1 MIYLSLRAFDNPVSC
16 HSYYIAPQ
24 VFHLFEVA
32 GETSCFSV
40 TWHPVGNHMGVVP
53 FLPSSTKST
62 VPHKV
67 TTQGIA
73 CSYRAPSLAS
83 GTVMAPSAGDKRPAT
98 SLACAAVLASNAGA
112 KRPAA
117 PVTTEENAGAKR
129 PAAPVTTE
137 EKPAAA
143 PPASVEPMSVEPNAD
158 APAAELLTKPPK
170 SHMLHLLSECDEVA
184 FDDGEEHVGNDKNL
198 TLTLVRAGNHALNNK
213 LNGGGLI
220 KLYASLYGTEDHEF
234 REPVL
239 TSALARQS
247 YFTIVALGPRGGIRG
262 AATIRMFLFVGEL
275 VSEIVMLLVK
285 DKKRRLGSRLVEA
298 AKSLHRQECA
308 RLDLKGQI
316 LALPLDWI
324 AEKTFSGSRGF
335 RSGAEPE
342 RDALYDALGRNDGL
356 LSFKSRGID
365 VKDKSAVAAEYI
377 EWKGNFDGLDLEEQK
392 RRYAE
397 GFRWNTLFPETA
409 YSWRDEPS
417 SDDQGGGDEGGG
429 GEDKGNESCGDG
441 SNDGGASGGEST
453 GERDSDRANGET
465 PGTASDL
472 AGDQPRAEARE
483 TVLASNAG
491 AKRPAAPLAPRAK
504 APDARPTPPRTK
516 ERDTLYNALR
526 RDDGLLSF
534 TKRGIDVKDEGGGGE
549 DKSNES
555 RGDGSNNGGPSGGK
569 STTPQRMMDDTWST
583 AEPVRY
589 PSSSSAEARETELA
603 PTAGAKRPA
612 APLAPRAK
620 APEDRTTPP
629 GMKDEPKSTTGH
641 VGDPNGQRPT
651 WDHRLPDDP
660 KAWVNARQLR
670 CAAAHSI
677 ADVTIGTTSNG
688 TAQTMHVS
696 VPTARVAVTTSASG
710 HVGVR
715 IGVPSRQLI
724 LCEPLSCTGDY
735 SNVAQV
741 LSNCKRAQAILQGRR
756 PMDAM
761 VLQYQQGYHWRF
773 VALSGP
779 ERVVYYW
786 NPYGFADAPKNLRSK
801 TAAHGWTFITISHC
815 LQCPVTDSYQCGPWS
830 HVAVELFIA
839 YFRKGDFDGFGRY
852 FLELGLRPLNSAGL
866 EQNPTRV
873 ANAAYIAAKRKV
885 MREAISRA
893 ETNGTL
899 QFGPTRAT
907 EDTQQLASPEVR
919 RVRLEGNE
927 PEDGIDLATP
937 EASPEEILSR
947 PRHRRVR
954 PPTLALIEHTLP
966 L

>member
-1 MIYLSLRAFDNPVSC
+1 MSC

-32 GETSCFSV
+32 GEKSCFSV

-117 PVTTEENAGAKR
+117 PVTTEE
-129 PAAPVTTE
+129 
-137 EKPAAA
+137 KPAAA
-143 PPASVEPMSVEPNAD
+143 PPAATEPMWVEPNDD

-184 FDDGEEHVGNDKNL
+184 FDDGEEHVGQVKNL
-198 TLTLVRAGNHALNNK
+198 TLTLVRAGNHALNSES
-213 LNGGGLI
+213 NGGGLI
-220 KLYASLYGTEDHEF
+220 KLYASLYGTKDHEF

-285 DKKRRLGSRLVEA
+285 DKNKRLGSRLVEA
-298 AKSLHRQECA
+298 AKWLHRQECA
-308 RLDLKGQI
+308 RLGLKGPI
-316 LALPLDWI
+316 LALPLNWI
-324 AEKTFSGSRGF
+324 AEKTFSGRRGF

-356 LSFKSRGID
+356 RSFTSRGID
-365 VKDKSAVAAEYI
+365 VKDERAVAAEYI

-429 GEDKGNESCGDG
+429 GEDKGNESRGDG
-441 SNDGGASGGEST
+441 SNDGGASGGESS
-453 GERDSDRANGET
+453 GESDSDRANGET

-472 AGDQPRAEARE
+472 AGYQPHAEAKE

-491 AKRPAAPLAPRAK
+491 AKRPAAPLAPHAK
-504 APDARPTPPRTK
+504 APDARPTPPRM
-516 ERDTLYNALR
+516 
-526 RDDGLLSF
+526 
-534 TKRGIDVKDEGGGGE
+534 KDA
-549 DKSNES
+549 SN
-555 RGDGSNNGGPSGGK
+555 
-569 STTPQRMMDDTWST
+569 STTKH
-583 AEPVRY
+583 VR
-589 PSSSSAEARETELA
+589 
-603 PTAGAKRPA
+603 
-612 APLAPRAK
+612 
-620 APEDRTTPP
+620 
-629 GMKDEPKSTTGH
+629 
-641 VGDPNGQRPT
+641 DPNDQRPT
-651 WDHRLPDDP
+651 WDHCLQADP

-677 ADVTIGTTSNG
+677 ADVTIDTTSNG
-688 TAQTMHVS
+688 IAHTIRVS

-710 HVGVR
+710 HVNVR
-715 IGVPSRQLI
+715 IRVASRQLI
-724 LCEPLSCTGDY
+724 LDDPLSCTGDY

-741 LSNCKRAQAILQGRR
+741 LSNSKRAQAILQGHR

-761 VLQYQQGYHWRF
+761 VLQYQEGYHWRF

-786 NPYGFADAPKNLRSK
+786 NPYGFADAPQNLRSA
-801 TAAHGWTFITISHC
+801 TTSTGWTFVTVSHC
-815 LQCPVTDSYQCGPWS
+815 LQCPLTDSYQCGPWS

-839 YFRKGDFDGFGRY
+839 YFRKGAFDGFGRY

-866 EQNPTRV
+866 EMTPARM

-885 MREAISRA
+885 MREAISKA
-893 ETNGTL
+893 EKNGTL

-907 EDTQQLASPEVR
+907 EDTQQLPSPEVR
-919 RVRLEGNE
+919 RLRAAGND

-937 EASPEEILSR
+937 EKSPEEILSR
-947 PRHRRVR
+947 PGHRRVR
-954 PPTLALIEHTLP
+954 PPTLALIEHTISL
-966 L
+966 